1 MNEMVLA
8 VGGLAAALLIVVLYM
23 AVRDRETSRKLAM
36 LERSIDTFNQELFA
50 LEKKV
55 QESRR
60 QLLEELMKFEL
71 QERQEGVE
79 SAEVALRKELRP
91 FTLQLQQLQE
101 QVDAIREELGERVEK
116 LDGKVRQVAFASE
129 HAAPDEQ
136 KILQLH
142 AQGMDAESI
151 AKQLRLG
158 KGEVELVLKFS
169 KIHA

>member
-36 LERSIDTFNQELFA
+36 LERSIDTLNQELFA

-55 QESRR
+55 EESRR

>member
-1 MNEMVLA
+1 MNEMSLA
-8 VGGLAAALLIVVLYM
+8 VGGLAAALLLVVLYM

-36 LERSIDTFNQELFA
+36 LERSIDTLNQELFA
-50 LEKKV
+50 LEKKM
-55 QESRR
+55 EETRR

-116 LDGKVRQVAFASE
+116 LDGKVRQVAFASD
-129 HAAPDEQ
+129 HAAIDEQ